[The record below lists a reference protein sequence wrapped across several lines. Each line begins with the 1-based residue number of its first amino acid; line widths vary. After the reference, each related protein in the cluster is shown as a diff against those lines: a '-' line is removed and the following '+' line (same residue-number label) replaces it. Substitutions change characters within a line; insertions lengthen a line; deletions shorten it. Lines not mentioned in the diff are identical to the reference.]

1 MPSTAVTVV
10 RVPDGDAAA
19 SSPQLQ
25 QAAALFAAYRD
36 VLLAHGVP
44 IDDFQSFAAE
54 IAALPGPYA
63 RGEKGCIL
71 LAALDGGEGAPVG
84 CVAIKDLGAGVGE
97 VKRLYVAPSARRRG
111 VAEALCAALEDVA
124 RNEFGYTALV
134 LDTLDRLP
142 GALALY
148 AKLGFSFCDAYNDNP
163 LHDAKFLRKELAR
176 SL

>member
-1 MPSTAVTVV
+1 MPIVV
-10 RVPDGDAAA
+10 RRVPDVAGAEE
-19 SSPQLQ
+19 LQ

-36 VLLAHGVP
+36 VLLAHNVP
-44 IDDFQSFAAE
+44 IDDFQAFKNE

-63 RGEKGCIL
+63 REARGCIL
-71 LAALDGGEGAPVG
+71 LAFDDDNGSGAPGAPVG
-84 CVAIKDLGAGVGE
+84 CVALKDLGAGVGE

-124 RNEFGYTALV
+124 RADFSFASLA

-148 AKLGFSFCDAYNDNP
+148 KKLRFELCGAYNNNP
-163 LHDAKFLRKELAR
+163 LPDARFLRKDL
-176 SL
+176 S